1 MPKLLRLEASKHIR
15 GRVLAF
21 FEDGTLLRFTENEVL
36 RHQLYAGKELSP
48 EEVQALTELSRLAS
62 AKHRAAQIISR
73 TLVSR
78 AELIDRLRQ
87 KGERPEDCEAAA
99 QWLEELGL
107 LDDERTAATVV
118 RHYAQK
124 GYGRKKIESELFR
137 RKLPRTLWAQALSE
151 LGNGAEELDRLV
163 ERRLRGRFPDEK
175 ELKRLQ
181 GYLLRRGYD
190 WQQVKEALER
200 CGARSDAFE
209 E

>member
-1 MPKLLRLEASKHIR
+1 MPKIVRLEASKHIK
-15 GRVLAF
+15 GRVLVF
-21 FEDGTLLRFTENEVL
+21 FEDAELIKLTENEVL
-36 RHQLYAGKELSP
+36 LHQLYAGKELSSV
-48 EEVQALTELSRLAS
+48 EYQALTQRARLTS
-62 AKHRAAQIISR
+62 AKYRAAQ
-73 TLVSR
+73 LVSR
-78 AELIDRLRQ
+78 KLVSRGELVQRLGE
-87 KGERPEDCEAAA
+87 KGVRPEDCEAAA
-99 QWLEELGL
+99 QWLEELGM
-107 LDDERTAATVV
+107 LDDARCAATVA
-118 RHYAQK
+118 RHYARK

-151 LGNGAEELDRLV
+151 LGDGAEELDRLV

>member
-1 MPKLLRLEASKHIR
+1 
-15 GRVLAF
+15 VLAF
-21 FEDGTLLRFTENEVL
+21 FEDGALLRLTENEVL
-36 RHQLYAGKELSP
+36 LHQLCAGKDLSP
-48 EEVQALTELSRLAS
+48 EEFRALENLSRLTGT
-62 AKHRAAQIISR
+62 KHRAAQIISR

-78 AELIDRLRQ
+78 AELVDRLRQ

-151 LGNGAEELDRLV
+151 LGAGAEELDRLV

-181 GYLLRRGYD
+181 GYLLRRGYG